1 MKKTKLKSFAEFVF
15 CKLLYK
21 VKFYGL
27 EKIDTTKPCVY
38 VANHVSAMDGIF
50 IWTQI
55 NNLAVMAKAELF
67 KNRLVAKVLKANGV
81 FPIERGKKDFKH
93 VYHAV
98 KVIKAGNSLLIF
110 PEGTR
115 NARQRGIN
123 PKNGATYIALA
134 TNVDIIPLHIT
145 EKIKLFGK
153 VNIIAGDAIKLDLS
167 KEKIKNKDELY
178 KNTKNIMDIVYS
190 LGDKY
195 DR

>member
-1 MKKTKLKSFAEFVF
+1 MKKTKFKRFVEFIF

-27 EKIDTTKPCVY
+27 EKIDTTKPYVY

-55 NNLAVMAKAELF
+55 NNLAIMAKAELF
-67 KNRLVAKVLKANGV
+67 KNKLVAKVLKSNGV
-81 FPIERGKKDFKH
+81 FPIERKKKDFKH
-93 VYHAV
+93 VYHAI
-98 KVIKAGNSLLIF
+98 KVIKQKNSLLIF

-115 NARQRGIN
+115 GARKKNIK
-123 PKNGATYIALA
+123 PKNGATYIAA
-134 TNVDIIPLHIT
+134 TTKVDVIPLYISQ
-145 EKIKLFGK
+145 KIKLFGR
-153 VNIIAGDAIKLDLS
+153 VNIIAGDAIKLNIS
-167 KEKIKNKDELY
+167 KEDIKNKDELY
-178 KNTKNIMDIVYS
+178 KNTKNIMDIVYG